1 MLGKKNNKK
10 VVKKV
15 NKSETKKDAKK
26 EVNKNRKSWFK
37 DFKAE
42 LKKVIWPSGKE
53 LANNTIVVLSMVI
66 IVAVIIFVLDIT
78 FESLTKLEVKSIQS
92 IKNSVVVSNT
102 VDNTV
107 ENGVAIEETTNNN
120 SQDAT
125 TQNN

>member
-1 MLGKKNNKK
+1 M
-10 VVKKV
+10 
-15 NKSETKKDAKK
+15 AKK
-26 EVNKNRKSWFK
+26 ESKEKKESKQKSRFFK
-37 DFKAE
+37 DMKAE